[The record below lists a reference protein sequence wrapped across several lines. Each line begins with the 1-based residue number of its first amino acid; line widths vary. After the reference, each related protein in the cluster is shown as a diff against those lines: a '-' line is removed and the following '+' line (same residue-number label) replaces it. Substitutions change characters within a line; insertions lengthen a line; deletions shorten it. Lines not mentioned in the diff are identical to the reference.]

1 MRLDHPETA
10 ETRGMSR
17 GPLQVLVVNFED
29 ANFTGEIQAELVRLD
44 DAGIVKVLDLL
55 FVAKS
60 EAGEVEVLKTS
71 DLHTGRLSQAVLGI
85 DEARASGAL
94 GEDAADVR
102 SAADAIDPG
111 GAAAIAILEHRWAVP
126 LRTAIA
132 RAGGR
137 EAAVEWI
144 DEEQLAGMGV
154 TLP

>member
-1 MRLDHPETA
+1 MRLDHPPRPETGA
-10 ETRGMSR
+10 MSR

-29 ANFTGEIQAELVRLD
+29 ANFTGEIQSELVRLD

-60 EAGEVEVLKTS
+60 QSGEVEVLKTS
-71 DLHTGRLSQAVLGI
+71 DLHTGRLGQAVLGI
-85 DEARASGAL
+85 DEARATGAL
-94 GEDAADVR
+94 GDDAADVW

-111 GAAAIAILEHRWAVP
+111 CAAAIAILEHRWAIP
-126 LRTAIA
+126 LHDAIA

-144 DEEQLAGMGV
+144 NEEQLAGLGV

>member
-1 MRLDHPETA
+1 MRTDHPGTTQ
-10 ETRGMSR
+10 TRGMSR

-29 ANFTGEIQAELVRLD
+29 SNFTGEIQSELVRLD

-60 EAGEVEVLKTS
+60 ESGEVEVLKTS
-71 DLHTGRLSQAVLGI
+71 DVHTGQLSQAVLGI
-85 DEARASGAL
+85 DEASAKL
-94 GEDAADVR
+94 GDDAADVW

-111 GAAAIAILEHRWAVP
+111 SAAAIAILEHRWAIP
-126 LRTAIA
+126 LHAAIA

-137 EAAVEWI
+137 EAATEWI
-144 DEEQLAGMGV
+144 DEAQLAGLGV

>member
-1 MRLDHPETA
+1 
-10 ETRGMSR
+10 MSR

-29 ANFTGEIQAELVRLD
+29 TNFTGEIQAELVRLD

-60 EAGEVEVLKTS
+60 ESGEVEVLKTS
-71 DLHTGRLSQAVLGI
+71 DVHTGQLSQAVLGI

-94 GEDAADVR
+94 GDDAADVW

-111 GAAAIAILEHRWAVP
+111 CAAAIAILEHRWAVP

-144 DEEQLAGMGV
+144 DEEQLADLGV

>member
-1 MRLDHPETA
+1 
-10 ETRGMSR
+10 MSR

-29 ANFTGEIQAELVRLD
+29 ANFTGEIQSELVRLD

-55 FVAKS
+55 FVAKT
-60 EAGEVEVLKTS
+60 EDGEVKVLKTS
-71 DLHTGRLSQAVLGI
+71 DVHTGQLSQAVLGI
-85 DEARASGAL
+85 DQAQRAL
-94 GEDAADVR
+94 GDDAADVW

-126 LRTAIA
+126 LHAAIA

-137 EAAVEWI
+137 EAATEWI
-144 DEEQLAGMGV
+144 DEAQLEDLGV

>member
-1 MRLDHPETA
+1 
-10 ETRGMSR
+10 MSR

-29 ANFTGEIQAELVRLD
+29 ANFTGEIQSELVRLD

-60 EAGEVEVLKTS
+60 ESGDVEVLKTS
-71 DLHTGRLSQAVLGI
+71 DLHTGQLSQAVLGI
-85 DEARASGAL
+85 DEAHAGGAL
-94 GEDAADVR
+94 GDDAADVW

-111 GAAAIAILEHRWAVP
+111 CAAAVAVLEHRWAIP
-126 LRTAIA
+126 LHAAIA

-137 EAAVEWI
+137 EAATEWI
-144 DEEQLAGMGV
+144 DEAQLAGLGV